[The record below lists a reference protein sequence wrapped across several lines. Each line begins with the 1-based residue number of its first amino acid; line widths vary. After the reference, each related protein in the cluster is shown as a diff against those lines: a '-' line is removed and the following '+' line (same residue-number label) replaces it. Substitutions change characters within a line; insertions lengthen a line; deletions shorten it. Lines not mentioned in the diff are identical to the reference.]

1 MRFSIKNLGDKLTVA
16 LAYMLLVEIAVALAL
31 AINFMYDYHFF
42 TSDSSIYPIQKAM
55 SLKTEKDH
63 GQVDEYIT
71 LYIKNMLLQAEKKEL
86 SEQEH
91 ASFSSLSEKFDKTN
105 TNLVFVAE
113 IDDGGLIIKNDDAP
127 DDYCYSKQ
135 VPLNVYI
142 EGKGIITGSVKIFI
156 RGADSMTVEDG
167 YCIALKM
174 ISVAHSIRYLFF
186 VVLFALICAAA
197 FLLGLLMSSIGNGS
211 DLKSRKENMFFIDRI
226 PFDLLTVI
234 VTALVTFIV
243 MMIVLTSAADIKEDS
258 IVLWN
263 AVILLLTFVISLIL
277 LVYCITLAARIK
289 IGDLLQ
295 NTLIYRAISKIR
307 TRKDTEDNGSFKVP
321 ILGKALITIGSVMT
335 VELLFIFY
343 YVYKY
348 KTCISNN
355 LNEFKFMPFAF
366 IQLSVLFVLSALFF
380 LIVFN
385 LNRVRESGQKLALGD
400 FENVADSHIMFGD
413 FKAIN
418 DDLIK
423 IKDDM
428 IAALQEK
435 SKSQEMRNELI
446 TNISHDIKTPLTS
459 IVNYADIISSGKC
472 SENEVKSYSDIITKQ
487 SSKLSDL
494 LFNLIEVSKISTG
507 SVNVEF
513 DAVNVQVFL
522 LQTVEEFSPKFSE
535 KNISVETDM
544 PEKDVYILADGMK
557 LWRVFEN
564 LFSNIIKYAMP
575 GTRVYLDVIDYYGKI
590 DIVLRNISEKP
601 ISSSPEELLMRFKR
615 DDGSRHTEGNGL
627 GLSIAK
633 SFTEVQSGKFEIAVD
648 GDLFKTIVTF
658 DSCQPENEEKV

>member
-1 MRFSIKNLGDKLTVA
+1 
-16 LAYMLLVEIAVALAL
+16 MLLIEIAVSLAL

-55 SLKTEKDH
+55 SLKTEKDQ
-63 GQVDEYIT
+63 GQIEEYIT
-71 LYIKNMLLQAEKKEL
+71 IYIKNMLAQAEKKEL
-86 SEQEH
+86 SEQEQ
-91 ASFSSLSEKFDKTN
+91 ASFVSLSEKFNKNN
-105 TNLVFVAE
+105 TNLVFTAK
-113 IDDGGLIIKNDDAP
+113 IDDGGLIIQNDNTP
-127 DDYCYSKQ
+127 DDYCYSRTI
-135 VPLNVYI
+135 PLNAYI
-142 EGKGIITGSVKIFI
+142 EGKGIITGSVRIYV
-156 RGADSMTVEDG
+156 RGADSMTVQDG

-174 ISVAHSIRYLFF
+174 ISLAHSIRYLFF
-186 VVLFALICAAA
+186 VVLFVLVCAAA

-211 DLKSRKENMFFIDRI
+211 DLKEKKENLFFIDRI
-226 PFDLLTVI
+226 PFDLLTVL
-234 VTALVTFIV
+234 ALALITFIV

-263 AVILLLTFVISLIL
+263 AVILILTFVISLIL
-277 LVYCITLAARIK
+277 LVYCISLATRIK
-289 IGDLLQ
+289 IGNLLQ
-295 NTLIYRAISKIR
+295 NTLVYRAISRVKEGS
-307 TRKDTEDNGSFKVP
+307 KTEDIGSFKVP
-321 ILGKALITIGSVMT
+321 ILGKALITIGAVMLF
-335 VELLFIFY
+335 ELASIFY
-343 YVYKY
+343 YVYKF
-348 KTCISNN
+348 KTCISGN
-355 LNEFKFMPFAF
+355 LNDFKFLPFAF
-366 IQLSVLFVLSALFF
+366 IQLTVLFVLSALFF

-385 LNRVRESGQKLALGD
+385 LNRVRESGKNLALGD
-400 FENVADSHIMFGD
+400 FDSVADSHIMFGD

-428 IAALQEK
+428 IVALQEK

-472 SENEVKSYSDIITKQ
+472 DENEVKSYSEIITKQ

-507 SVNVEF
+507 TASVEF

-522 LQTVEEFSPKFSE
+522 MQTIEEFSIKFSE
-535 KNISVETDM
+535 KNLTIETNM
-544 PEKDVYILADGMK
+544 PEEDIYILADGLK

-564 LFSNIIKYAMP
+564 LLSNIIKYAMP

-590 DIVLRNISEKP
+590 DITLRNISANP
-601 ISSSPEELLMRFKR
+601 ISSSPDELLMRFKR

-633 SFTEVQSGKFEIAVD
+633 SFTEVQNGTFEISVD
-648 GDLFKTIVTF
+648 GDLFKTTITF
-658 DSCQPENEEKV
+658 DRYNPQPEE